1 MADIGDGSVAASLA
15 YNARMYETGGLT
27 WGQWV
32 ENIAAANNVHGL
44 TEFDIDELLW
54 EHTAFPMGDVD
65 YVRRQLIELFANWK
79 GVPLR
84 E

>member
-32 ENIAAANNVHGL
+32 ENIAAANGVNGL
-44 TEFDIDELLW
+44 TEFDIDEILW
-54 EHTAFPMGDVD
+54 EHTAWPMAGAD
-65 YVRRQLIELFANWK
+65 YVRTQLIELFAHWK
-79 GVPLR
+79 EKPR
-84 E
+84 D